1 MSDVIVLS
9 TTNLNA
15 EQLRGISAISPRV
28 RMQQVFCRESSEVA
42 ALLPDVEVLLTQH
55 GELAMDRA
63 DRLRWVQMQ
72 YAGVE
77 HLAGQPLL
85 TAPVAITTSSGI
97 HVTPIAEFVVGQ
109 MVILGRKLPLAA
121 RLQRGHSWPEHP
133 WRTLMGRELRGETMG
148 ILGYGSIG
156 REVGRLAQSLGMRV
170 IALSA
175 SGRRR
180 DEGYRLEGTGDA
192 EGQIPAEWYEPAQ
205 LHGFLAPCGF
215 VVVATPLTPQTRG
228 LIGSEALR
236 AMRRD
241 AYLLNIARGEVV
253 QEKALIAALREGQ
266 IAGAAL
272 DVFEQ
277 EPLPAGHPFYELDN
291 VIITPHMA
299 AMTPNYNQRLTALF
313 GENLQRYLAGERLLN
328 VVDTRRGY

>member
-1 MSDVIVLS
+1 
-9 TTNLNA
+9 
-15 EQLRGISAISPRV
+15 
-28 RMQQVFCRESSEVA
+28 
-42 ALLPDVEVLLTQH
+42 
-55 GELAMDRA
+55 
-63 DRLRWVQMQ
+63 
-72 YAGVE
+72 
-77 HLAGQPLL
+77 
-85 TAPVAITTSSGI
+85 
-97 HVTPIAEFVVGQ
+97 
-109 MVILGRKLPLAA
+109 
-121 RLQRGHSWPEHP
+121 
-133 WRTLMGRELRGETMG
+133 
-148 ILGYGSIG
+148 
-156 REVGRLAQSLGMRV
+156 MRV

-215 VVVATPLTPQTRG
+215 VVVATPLTPLTRG